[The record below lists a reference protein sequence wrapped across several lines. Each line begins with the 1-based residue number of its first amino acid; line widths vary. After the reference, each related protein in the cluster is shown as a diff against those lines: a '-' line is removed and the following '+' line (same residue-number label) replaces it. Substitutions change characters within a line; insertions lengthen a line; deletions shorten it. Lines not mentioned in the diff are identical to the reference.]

1 MRQGRRGAT
10 WATAERLHSAA
21 IQLLRRLRAEDRAAR
36 LSAPRLS
43 ALSVVVF
50 GGPIRI
56 GDLAEAEQVR
66 PATISR
72 LVRDLE
78 RDGLVT
84 RQRDRKD
91 RRVQWIHATAKG
103 RRLLH
108 EGRDR
113 RVARLARDLVG
124 LSSRERRVLARAAE
138 ILESL

>member
-1 MRQGRRGAT
+1 MRQGRGRGT
-10 WATAERLHSAA
+10 WVTAERLHAAA
-21 IQLLRRLRAEDRAAR
+21 IHLLRRLRAEDRAAG
-36 LSAPRLS
+36 LSSPRLS

-84 RQRDRKD
+84 RRRDRED
-91 RRVQWIHATAKG
+91 HRVQWIHATAKG

-113 RVARLARDLVG
+113 RVARLARDLAA
-124 LSSRERRVLARAAE
+124 LPSQDRRTLARAAQ